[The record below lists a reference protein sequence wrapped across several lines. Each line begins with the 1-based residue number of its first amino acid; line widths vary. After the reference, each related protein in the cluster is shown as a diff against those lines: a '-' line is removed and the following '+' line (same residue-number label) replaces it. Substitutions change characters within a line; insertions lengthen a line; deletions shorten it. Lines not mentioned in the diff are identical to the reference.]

1 MTEQDLRGIVVA
13 QAKGWL
19 GRKEAD
25 GSHRE
30 IIDVYNSIVPLPR
43 NYRMTYSDPWC
54 AAFVSAVAQATN
66 MTSIIFPECACDPMI
81 ALYKAHGRWMEDDA
95 YIPSPG
101 DVIFYDWQD
110 NGFGDN
116 TGSSDH
122 VGIVTGVSGSV
133 INIIEGNCSNMVMRT
148 ARQLNSR
155 YIRGFCLPDYAAA
168 AEAEQVIIEDGPAA
182 AAPEEPAGADAPG
195 GPEPGVPD
203 QGTVTLPAPP
213 EGWSYVPLPTLQIGD
228 GGDGSPLEEAVRA
241 AQLLLKGRGFDV
253 GFWGCDGD
261 FGRKTESALGKYQ
274 RDRALERDG
283 IIGPETWRKLIC
295 E

>member
-30 IIDVYNSIVPLPR
+30 IIDVYNSIRPLPR
-43 NYRMTYSDPWC
+43 GYKMTYSDPWC

-110 NGFGDN
+110 SGAGDN
-116 TGSSDH
+116 TGGSDH
-122 VGIVTGVSGSV
+122 VGLVINVSGHV
-133 INIIEGNCSNMVMRT
+133 INIIEGNCGNRVQYT
-148 ARQLNSR
+148 ARKINDR
-155 YIRGFCLPDYAAA
+155 YIRGYGLPDYSAAA
-168 AEAEQVIIEDGPAA
+168 DAEQVIIEDGGEDTNVPTT
-182 AAPEEPAGADAPG
+182 PEEPEETVFSVELPLLVRGDTGGYVKTAQTLLIARGYDCGNRPWYGAEKADGEFGHMTEKAVALFQRASG
-195 GPEPGVPD
+195 LECNGE
-203 QGTVTLPAPP
+203 
-213 EGWSYVPLPTLQIGD
+213 IRGD
-228 GGDGSPLEEAVRA
+228 VWA
-241 AQLLLKGRGFDV
+241 ALLRG
-253 GFWGCDGD
+253 
-261 FGRKTESALGKYQ
+261 
-274 RDRALERDG
+274 
-283 IIGPETWRKLIC
+283 
-295 E
+295 